1 MNNQEPKPDE
11 GRLPATEDDSRITID
26 TFMGVDLRV
35 AKVLAAEKIEKSRKL
50 IKIEVDLGA
59 ERRTIVAGIA
69 EVYEPSELVGRTVV
83 VVANLKAAKLMGV
96 ESNGM
101 ILAANLEGDRPWLVS
116 FNEPVPLPGTR
127 VR

>member
-50 IKIEVDLGA
+50 IKIEVDLGP
-59 ERRTIVAGIA
+59 EQRTIVAGIA
-69 EVYEPSELVGRTVV
+69 EAYEPSELVGRTVV

-101 ILAANLEGDRPWLVS
+101 ILAANLEGDRPWLIS
-116 FNEPVPLPGTR
+116 FDEPAPLPGTR